1 MTQSVTTLGCFALLA
16 LTIGCEFHARSPEDY
31 RDATQALLESNSA
44 PMEQCY
50 TSALQQ
56 NPNLAGQVMVN
67 FTVQAETGR
76 VADVQVAEGSD
87 PTLGDCVTQ
96 ALTGL
101 ALTPPDERNGLATWT
116 FEFQP
121 RPAPAVTA
129 EPVPAEP
136 APG

>member
-1 MTQSVTTLGCFALLA
+1 MTKLVTPLGCFALLA

-31 RDATQALLESNSA
+31 RDATQALLQSNVA

-56 NPNLAGQVMVN
+56 DPNLAGQVVIN

-76 VADVQVAEGSD
+76 VADVVVD
-87 PTLGDCVTQ
+87 PTSTAPQTLSDCVVQ
-96 ALTGL
+96 VLNGL

-116 FEFQP
+116 FDFQP

-129 EPVPAEP
+129 EPAP